1 MQEKGSYNL
10 ESLVNKDDLSSLKN
24 VDPSKILEELTS
36 KLKNTNLD
44 TNVKTEKTPI
54 VEDVSEDEDTDEDDT
69 DKDDKNLLKLK
80 EDAQKRRQ
88 ELVQKLRQKTRAM
101 SNNRKGKE
109 HVLKNDISSIKEN
122 PMYKN
127 LGTTDISK
135 MMEQMIGN
143 TAQTSKQKKM
153 MKNKI
158 EKMMEKMGEK

>member
-10 ESLVNKDDLSSLKN
+10 ESLVDKDDLSSLKN
-24 VDPSKILEELTS
+24 VDPAKILEELNS
-36 KLKNTNLD
+36 KLKNTSA
-44 TNVKTEKTPI
+44 KTEKAPF
-54 VEDVSEDEDTDEDDT
+54 VEDVSDDEDSDE
-69 DKDDKNLLKLK
+69 DDKNLLKLK
-80 EDAQKRRQ
+80 EDAQKHRQ
-88 ELVQKLRQKTRAM
+88 ELVKKLRQKTRTM

-122 PMYKN
+122 PMYKDM
-127 LGTTDISK
+127 GTADISK
-135 MMEQMIGN
+135 LMEQMIGN

>member
-1 MQEKGSYNL
+1 MQQEKGSYNL
-10 ESLVNKDDLSSLKN
+10 ESLVDKDDLTSLKN

-44 TNVKTEKTPI
+44 NRVKPEKAPF
-54 VEDVSEDEDTDEDDT
+54 VEDVSDDEDSED
-69 DKDDKNLLKLK
+69 DDKNLLKLK
-80 EDAQKRRQ
+80 EESQKRRA
-88 ELVQKLRQKTRAM
+88 ELVQKLRQKRKSM

-122 PMYKN
+122 PMYKDMGN
-127 LGTTDISK
+127 VDIGK
-135 MMEQMIGN
+135 MMAHMVGN

-158 EKMMEKMGEK
+158 EKMIEKMGEK

>member
-1 MQEKGSYNL
+1 MQQEKGSYNL
-10 ESLVNKDDLSSLKN
+10 ESLVNKDDLTSLKN
-24 VDPSKILEELTS
+24 VDPAKILEELTS

-44 TNVKTEKTPI
+44 NSVKTEKAPF
-54 VEDVSEDEDTDEDDT
+54 VEDVSDDEDSDE
-69 DKDDKNLLKLK
+69 DDKNLLKLK

-88 ELVQKLRQKTRAM
+88 ELVQKLRQKTRSM

-127 LGTTDISK
+127 MGNVDISK
-135 MMEQMIGN
+135 LMEQMIGN

>member
-36 KLKNTNLD
+36 KLKNSNFD
-44 TNVKTEKTPI
+44 NSVKTEKPVL
-54 VEDVSEDEDTDEDDT
+54 VEDVSDDEDSDDDNT

-109 HVLKNDISSIKEN
+109 HVLKNDIDSIKEN

-127 LGTTDISK
+127 MGSTDISK
-135 MMEQMIGN
+135 LMEQMIGN

-158 EKMMEKMGEK
+158 EKMMEKMTEK